1 MPAPTRA
8 VARAATRASSL
19 FARRALLALA
29 LFLALAPGSAHAA
42 RPFARSSFEKKNR
55 VASSS
60 SSAMRGAYERF
71 IDGVIA
77 RVADAANAVS
87 DAATGRRGH
96 RGGCRTKATWS
107 SSSKSS
113 KSSSK
118 SSSAPRARSPRP
130 HHEMDVRDLAV
141 NVFWGDVNGVNYLT
155 ETRNQ
160 HIPKYCGS
168 CWAFGTT
175 SSLSDRLKIQARSFS
190 SRRSPRDRVGAVNAD
205 P

>member
-1 MPAPTRA
+1 
-8 VARAATRASSL
+8 
-19 FARRALLALA
+19 
-29 LFLALAPGSAHAA
+29 
-42 RPFARSSFEKKNR
+42 
-55 VASSS
+55 
-60 SSAMRGAYERF
+60 
-71 IDGVIA
+71 
-77 RVADAANAVS
+77 
-87 DAATGRRGH
+87 
-96 RGGCRTKATWS
+96 
-107 SSSKSS
+107 
-113 KSSSK
+113 
-118 SSSAPRARSPRP
+118 
-130 HHEMDVRDLAV
+130 MDVRDLAV